1 MQVETVKP
9 KQSRP
14 KAPLGWIGMVD
25 QSGTMASARRSTD
38 RDERSMAYWTGSGAV
53 ARRSSADDLSSFSLT
68 YLFKCL

>member
-1 MQVETVKP
+1 MQAETVKP

-38 RDERSMAYWTGSGAV
+38 RDERSMAYSVGPSN
-53 ARRSSADDLSSFSLT
+53 
-68 YLFKCL
+68 